1 MNRINKSRKFVLGL
15 GNILNHDEGLG
26 VHALKALEAHIAENF
41 LTLPPNKMEENGTEG
56 LEFLDGGVLGMNL
69 LPWVEDASHL
79 LVLDAVEAHKEP
91 GTLIV
96 LQGDEIQ
103 LMGMIKL
110 SDHQVTFQEVLG
122 LAKFRQHLPEKLC
135 LIGIQPMDLSIGVG
149 LSPVVAEA
157 IPLVVKAAKSVLCEW
172 GFISNQS
179 PKKGKPIR
187 V

>member
-1 MNRINKSRKFVLGL
+1 
-15 GNILNHDEGLG
+15 
-26 VHALKALEAHIAENF
+26 
-41 LTLPPNKMEENGTEG
+41 
-56 LEFLDGGVLGMNL
+56 
-69 LPWVEDASHL
+69 
-79 LVLDAVEAHKEP
+79 
-91 GTLIV
+91 
-96 LQGDEIQ
+96 
-103 LMGMIKL
+103 MIKL

-172 GFISNQS
+172 GLISNQS